1 MAYRIV
7 CILVIGFWLTM
18 AGLLL
23 KTELHPGKSRLRE
36 VRIEHVLKLLFLHEQ
51 HSDLNIFSERTR
63 FGHLRIYPHVE
74 KETGRR
80 LLQFDGDLQ
89 LRLPKL
95 PKQRFSWSGVAEM
108 DASLTTQLFELKFKM
123 EEPISYSAEAR
134 IEPATKRMTVLLR
147 SKESVTSET
156 FEFDEAGAWQEL
168 MRHFD
173 VDPAVMR
180 ALSQDA
186 TMQPRII
193 AEQSSLRIHGEH
205 IETYLVTI
213 EQNGQTLLEFH
224 VNELGQI
231 LYAKT
236 LIGYTLVPDD
246 LGP

>member
-1 MAYRIV
+1 
-7 CILVIGFWLTM
+7 
-18 AGLLL
+18 
-23 KTELHPGKSRLRE
+23 
-36 VRIEHVLKLLFLHEQ
+36 
-51 HSDLNIFSERTR
+51 
-63 FGHLRIYPHVE
+63 
-74 KETGRR
+74 
-80 LLQFDGDLQ
+80 
-89 LRLPKL
+89 
-95 PKQRFSWSGVAEM
+95 M

-134 IEPATKRMTVLLR
+134 IEAATRRMTVLLR

-173 VDPAVMR
+173 VDPAVVH
-180 ALSQDA
+180 ALLQDA
-186 TMQPRII
+186 TMQPRIV

-236 LIGYTLVPDD
+236 LIGYTLLPDD